1 MWHTARLPDR
11 SSPRKIDYRP
21 AAAGRSSKLTGAG
34 NPPAPHGT
42 TEKADRMKHWN
53 FNSTDAEFDGARIQ
67 RECRA
72 AGLEIVAI
80 RRRKKTVTLATREYY
95 ERLVRA
101 DVKFGLQAAHVGY
114 GLELLLDQ
122 KGEMYVCGGIPDQH
136 AETERYCYSL
146 YGTGEPDKLHEELL
160 KAEAR
165 VTRTTVVGY
174 P

>member
-1 MWHTARLPDR
+1 M
-11 SSPRKIDYRP
+11 
-21 AAAGRSSKLTGAG
+21 TGAG
-34 NPPAPHGT
+34 NPPVPLGT

-122 KGEMYVCGGIPDQH
+122 EGEMYVCGGIPDQH

-165 VTRTTVVGY
+165 TARTTIVGC